1 MKDVAVLVC
10 LPPKPVVHRDNREAF
25 RDLLSRG
32 QKVRELF
39 LNAANKLGIVPQ
51 YLFDDDETLIETR
64 DALWSEFGRLAVAYA
79 DIARW
84 WHVHPKVVHYAINQY
99 RVEEQLIE
107 RRHHNE
113 TAPRMVTGRG
123 EKHEDCT
130 RYDSCLNVFARK
142 SSTHGRCPFECSGYT
157 QIRRH
162 ATDYLKQLDAPTVC
176 AQARPKG
183 AGI

>member
-1 MKDVAVLVC
+1 MKAIPVLVC
-10 LPPKPVVHRDNREAF
+10 LAPKPVVRRNNREAF

-39 LNAANKLGIVPQ
+39 LNTANRLGVMPE

-84 WHVHPKVVHYAINQY
+84 WRVHPKVVHYAINQY
-99 RVEEQLIE
+99 RVEEQLVA

-113 TAPRMVTGRG
+113 TTPRMVTGRG

-130 RYDSCLNVFARK
+130 RYGACLDAFAKK
-142 SSTHGRCPFECSGYT
+142 SGTHGRCPFECSGYV
-157 QIRRH
+157 QIKRR
-162 ATDYLKQLDAPTVC
+162 ATDYLEQRKAPSVC
-176 AQARPKG
+176 AQATPKG
-183 AGI
+183 HGI